1 MQVEKRKSD
10 IDGEKL
16 IALSFPY
23 EYIETLKLKNYSKPT
38 IKTYRLHFQRFLD
51 FFPGIELESIT
62 QEQIRKYLLSL

>member
-1 MQVEKRKSD
+1 MQVEKTKSD

-38 IKTYRLHFQRFLD
+38 IKTYRLHFQRF
-51 FFPGIELESIT
+51 
-62 QEQIRKYLLSL
+62 QIFSLK